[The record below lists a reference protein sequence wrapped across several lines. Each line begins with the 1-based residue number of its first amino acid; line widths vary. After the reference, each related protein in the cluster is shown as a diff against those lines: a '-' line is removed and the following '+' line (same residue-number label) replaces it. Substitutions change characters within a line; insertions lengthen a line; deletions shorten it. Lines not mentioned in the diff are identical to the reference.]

1 MVSSY
6 HCFSI
11 NVCLVSLL
19 LIIVFDSFLSF
30 TRSPFFFYFSLRL
43 QEVAVLR
50 MQAQRYHGRHG
61 CLELSLFQLYD
72 FTNHT
77 VGTKWFCCILD
88 LLTFIFSLVYSAN
101 LHGFFNR
108 LFQRKR
114 NHNTKW
120 WFFFKSISLALL
132 LLLIGTKGNNGVFFT
147 SCSLFM
153 GSIKG
158 KARLHMRKICV
169 LGL

>member
-50 MQAQRYHGRHG
+50 MQAQRYHGIHG
-61 CLELSLFQLYD
+61 CLELTLFQLYD

-88 LLTFIFSLVYSAN
+88 LLTFHFFSGIFGEFAWGFQSAVFR
-101 LHGFFNR
+101 GR
-108 LFQRKR
+108 E
-114 NHNTKW
+114 
-120 WFFFKSISLALL
+120 I
-132 LLLIGTKGNNGVFFT
+132 IIPNG
-147 SCSLFM
+147 
-153 GSIKG
+153 GSSSNPSHW
-158 KARLHMRKICV
+158 RYCFYL
-169 LGL
+169 